1 MTKTVYVRQATLSVR
16 TCAPVITATTKCL
29 LMKRM
34 MMRAIINA
42 VVNTVTDL
50 ILNTDSCPFFFD
62 IDAIFFIQDIW
73 ERYFLAFLKVS
84 SFLVFLILMPQIWRV
99 INLENRNELG

>member
-1 MTKTVYVRQATLSVR
+1 MYCECKKKCNETVYVRQPTLSVR

-34 MMRAIINA
+34 MMRAIMNA

-50 ILNTDSCPFFFD
+50 ILNTDSCPFFLTLML
-62 IDAIFFIQDIW
+62 
-73 ERYFLAFLKVS
+73 YFLYKIYGSDIFLLFLKFQVS
-84 SFLVFLILMPQIWRV
+84 
-99 INLENRNELG
+99 